1 MATHTTNYNLS
12 KPEASDTFSAFRQ
25 SYNDN
30 MDIIDQNLGGGGGGG
45 GDVVDV
51 EVNGVSVLNPV
62 TKVAEVTVPTA
73 TSDLTNDSDFVSD
86 ASYVHTDN
94 NFTTALKDKLDGIES
109 GAEVNVQADWNE
121 ADSTADDFIK
131 NKPSIPSATS
141 DLVNDSGFLTSS
153 DVSAVA
159 MSGDYDDLTDKPSI
173 PSKTSDLT
181 NDSGFITSS
190 ALPTKLSDLTNDEGF
205 TATSWN
211 QIVQTGTKIAEIDID
226 GTTTDIYAPQSGGDS
241 VSWSQLVQS
250 GTKIA
255 EIDINGTTTD
265 VYAPIGGTVTDVTVN
280 GTSVVTSGVAAVIVP
295 TKTSDLVNDS
305 NFVSDASYVHTDN
318 NFTTAE
324 QTKLSGIES
333 GAEVNVQ
340 SDWSQSDNTADDYI
354 KNKPTIPTKTSD
366 LVNDSGFLDSSD
378 ITVTQI
384 QTTGTKIAT
393 IDVDGTSTD
402 LYAPSGGGG
411 FSAFL
416 IITAGTGLTVTAS
429 SGGTTLTATETSTG
443 TYEVMVDAVGT
454 WTVSDGTNSAT
465 VVVSAQTVY
474 YVTIISVPDGKTVT
488 PTGDISIWLAC
499 GQRTESYTTL
509 SEVLADSVCLSALM
523 SDNNAVDYLVRST
536 TWTSGITADHTA
548 MSYIGLNNYASNTLL
563 ANSTWCSAICKS
575 AYFDSVLNAR
585 VPDMTSDTT
594 PSGVCSADTF
604 QTNYN
609 PYKAFS
615 SSSGYWW
622 VNTTNYVG
630 HWIQYKFPSA
640 VKINRIDL
648 PSASSIDTNAVWELR
663 GSNDGSNFTTIPNS
677 SGSYRS
683 SNYKKYF
690 VNTTAYKYYRFYC
703 TSATGMTVS
712 LTISRLQFYGRKDV

>member
-30 MDIIDQNLGGGGGGG
+30 MDIIDANLGGGGGGGGGG

-94 NFTTALKDKLDGIES
+94 NFTTPLKDKLDGIES

-159 MSGDYDDLTDKPSI
+159 MSGDYGDLLNKPSI

-305 NFVSDASYVHTDN
+305 DFVSDASYVHTDE
-318 NFTTAE
+318 NFTSAE
-324 QTKLSGIES
+324 KTKLSGIEV

-340 SDWSQSDNTADDYI
+340 SDWNEADNTADDYI
-354 KNKPTIPTKTSD
+354 KNKPSIPTNTSD
-366 LVNDSGFLDSSD
+366 LNNDSGFLTSADSTLASKCILSNGD
-378 ITVTQI
+378 NVENYLND
-384 QTTGTKIAT
+384 TGWVDVVVGKLQYRRIGKIVSVHAYL
-393 IDVDGTSTD
+393 S
-402 LYAPSGGGG
+402 
-411 FSAFL
+411 
-416 IITAGTGLTVTAS
+416 TAS
-429 SGGTTLTATETSTG
+429 SNWSTIGTLP
-443 TYEVMVDAVGT
+443 
-454 WTVSDGTNSAT
+454 N
-465 VVVSAQTVY
+465 
-474 YVTIISVPDGKTVT
+474 
-488 PTGDISIWLAC
+488 
-499 GQRTESYTTL
+499 
-509 SEVLADSVCLSALM
+509 EVLPPFTLIMPCNLSA
-523 SDNNAVDYLVRST
+523 SEQYRITTTGVVQGVST
-536 TWTSGITADHTA
+536 SP
-548 MSYIGLNNYASNTLL
+548 NNYGCVFTYLL
-563 ANSTWCSAICKS
+563 N
-575 AYFDSVLNAR
+575 
-585 VPDMTSDTT
+585 
-594 PSGVCSADTF
+594 
-604 QTNYN
+604 
-609 PYKAFS
+609 
-615 SSSGYWW
+615 
-622 VNTTNYVG
+622 
-630 HWIQYKFPSA
+630 
-640 VKINRIDL
+640 
-648 PSASSIDTNAVWELR
+648 
-663 GSNDGSNFTTIPNS
+663 
-677 SGSYRS
+677 
-683 SNYKKYF
+683 
-690 VNTTAYKYYRFYC
+690 
-703 TSATGMTVS
+703 
-712 LTISRLQFYGRKDV
+712 